1 MLSNKVVSHSQLVSA
16 QGPSSG
22 HSGMGTPV
30 SQTVHGT
37 LASTKLQIQPQ
48 RIQIVGNNRTQTEA
62 LTDVIPS
69 SVQNIVSLYHNFD
82 ASSNIS

>member
-1 MLSNKVVSHSQLVSA
+1 VAGQLPLVSTHGHP
-16 QGPSSG
+16 GPSGQGS
-22 HSGMGTPV
+22 MGR
-30 SQTVHGT
+30 TVPGT

>member
-1 MLSNKVVSHSQLVSA
+1 MLSNKAVSHSQLVSA
-16 QGPSSG
+16 QGPSG
-22 HSGMGTPV
+22 HSGLGTV
-30 SQTVHGT
+30 SQTVPGT

-62 LTDVIPS
+62 LADVIPS

>member
-16 QGPSSG
+16 QGPSG
-22 HSGMGTPV
+22 HSGMRTSV
-30 SQTVHGT
+30 SQTVPGT